1 MKKIIIYSLMLLTS
15 VGFYS
20 CSDKDEN
27 FGADVNREFM
37 PMFRCDNNTGKGSTD
52 PYNCHTIAPNSAYLC
67 WYTVDNCV
75 GYEIRWGILAGSQ
88 GEAAWQRVIDAGTVG
103 DTVVTD
109 PNQYTLTVK
118 HLQYGSTYSFAIR
131 ALHSFSKNEKGEYND
146 PLNSKWYGY
155 GDSRQW
161 ADYMNLDME
170 DRYPTPTI
178 IGAQFLE
185 DKDDPNYKTSF
196 RVYLDRST
204 SSYSAD
210 ELETF
215 TTYTLEKPNGQSMTF
230 FQTQDV
236 NGEKVFKVDYLEVAA
251 NPSSPDAHVPEQFR
265 HYKLT
270 QEDWDRGYVYV
281 YGLDENSVYNVNVYD
296 EDIPYAADA
305 SYNGVVKRT
314 KGDPGPPILIPHVAQ
329 ATDTMTVDNVDY
341 IIDISSY
348 NACKLNGWFANH
360 MTSNTIA
367 ENQVYYLEGG
377 KNYFIDASIELYK
390 GFTLATNPAD
400 LAAGKGKAKIFMSGL
415 GRYNSNHNVFSC
427 NFAFGRGAQAGE
439 SASVPLEI
447 DTIKFQNIDFSV
459 PLAYNKGDNNID
471 PNNAVTANYWFNDIN
486 SNAMGYILN
495 YFEVSGCSFQGFQR
509 GWMRTKTTHAK
520 IFKHFYIYGNEFY
533 NMGFYD
539 NNGGGYGYMSF
550 KGGSEKGSNPYV
562 NCELIN
568 NTFYDSPC
576 MYLIG
581 NDAESLATWTDDQAY
596 NITIKNNTF
605 VNFNTLNKNGC
616 LFNPKSGK
624 GAPRG
629 SKFTIQNNLIIVA
642 YDENDAGRAA
652 THYCAG
658 WRVEEMK
665 GVTDAKFEF
674 NISNNWSTSEH
685 ISTSTGEV
693 LTDYQFSRTGSGGI
707 AYWVGEGALLNGGE
721 EKTSNNLKVHYEE
734 GITTSVLMRNAIP
747 SHSYSSI
754 STAGPETFR
763 IDNLDGLY
771 YNDTEAVRNS
781 QIFKLGIGAS
791 KWRSHLTK

>member
-1 MKKIIIYSLMLLTS
+1 
-15 VGFYS
+15 
-20 CSDKDEN
+20 
-27 FGADVNREFM
+27 
-37 PMFRCDNNTGKGSTD
+37 
-52 PYNCHTIAPNSAYLC
+52 
-67 WYTVDNCV
+67 
-75 GYEIRWGILAGSQ
+75 
-88 GEAAWQRVIDAGTVG
+88 
-103 DTVVTD
+103 
-109 PNQYTLTVK
+109 
-118 HLQYGSTYSFAIR
+118 
-131 ALHSFSKNEKGEYND
+131 
-146 PLNSKWYGY
+146 
-155 GDSRQW
+155 
-161 ADYMNLDME
+161 
-170 DRYPTPTI
+170 
-178 IGAQFLE
+178 
-185 DKDDPNYKTSF
+185 
-196 RVYLDRST
+196 
-204 SSYSAD
+204 
-210 ELETF
+210 
-215 TTYTLEKPNGQSMTF
+215 
-230 FQTQDV
+230 
-236 NGEKVFKVDYLEVAA
+236 
-251 NPSSPDAHVPEQFR
+251 
-265 HYKLT
+265 
-270 QEDWDRGYVYV
+270 
-281 YGLDENSVYNVNVYD
+281 
-296 EDIPYAADA
+296 
-305 SYNGVVKRT
+305 
-314 KGDPGPPILIPHVAQ
+314 
-329 ATDTMTVDNVDY
+329 
-341 IIDISSY
+341 
-348 NACKLNGWFANH
+348 
-360 MTSNTIA
+360 
-367 ENQVYYLEGG
+367 
-377 KNYFIDASIELYK
+377 
-390 GFTLATNPAD
+390 
-400 LAAGKGKAKIFMSGL
+400 
-415 GRYNSNHNVFSC
+415 
-427 NFAFGRGAQAGE
+427 
-439 SASVPLEI
+439 
-447 DTIKFQNIDFSV
+447 
-459 PLAYNKGDNNID
+459 
-471 PNNAVTANYWFNDIN
+471 
-486 SNAMGYILN
+486 MGYILN